1 MVNVEQGEADL
12 TINGKTYRLVVKT
25 AGLAAIQKRLS
36 PAGSIKPLPLVIAEL
51 QAAVKAQSL
60 EHLVVFLWAALQ
72 KYHKG
77 MSEDDAMN
85 LIDEAGGIGGIDKA
99 FADLAKSMN
108 ADPED
113 VAELVPAGEPAG
125 PRKAQARKR

>member
-51 QAAVKAQSL
+51 QAAVQAQSL

-85 LIDEAGGIGGIDKA
+85 LIDEAGGIGGIDNA
-99 FADLAKSMN
+99 FADCLLYTSDA
-108 ADPED
+108 AD
-113 VAELVPAGEPAG
+113 EL
-125 PRKAQARKR
+125 